1 MKSSTEDS
9 KITLGEID
17 TSKFYS
23 KSTSNQSKPVNYQ
36 GNADDI
42 VRIGGGLYSKTW
54 DTNYQ
59 GMHVP
64 NGHGSILR
72 GMDYDKKLADRAS
85 ASIQQQFQSELDK
98 AKGGVTYRLNQIESN
113 CVNIF
118 IKKLLDELKDSITDT
133 DIDFIYKHNTHN
145 LIFGLEGGAILAKSK
160 QWSEIKARSPEIF
173 EKYKAIYDS
182 IRNPFEKMFQKLNT
196 AINSIHVQNL
206 EKEFMS
212 GLDYLKEYFEFLEGS
227 NGNNIG
233 LIRPKENILELAN
246 ELKVVAENRLEL
258 FDEKIVEAPM
268 SIELQNALSKIR
280 ELEELNKQQA
290 QVIKSFQA
298 PKEEKHLQ
306 PFNHNSEME
315 QMIAKMKEMEAL
327 LKAKDE
333 ELKAVKEQPK
343 NIVTREEVEAIV
355 AENDKRHQNEIA
367 ENNKNHNIEMV
378 ENQKIIAEKTKD
390 SEFLT
395 LKNEFANDKL
405 KIQDKALVEKDKVI
419 EELRTDKQQLKQEVK
434 EWKMSCEIKDKQL
447 IELSEKLKQNDKE
460 PLNKLPSMH
469 EFLNESFVKDLQ
481 PVLSHEH
488 ESKLSG
494 ESSFVMLEE
503 NH

>member
-9 KITLGEID
+9 KIILGEID

-36 GNADDI
+36 GNTDDI
-42 VRIGGGLYSKTW
+42 VRIGGGLYSKTR

-64 NGHGSILR
+64 NGHGSIFR

-85 ASIQQQFQSELDK
+85 ASIQQQFQGELDK

-173 EKYKAIYDS
+173 EKYKVTYDS
-182 IRNPFEKMFQKLNT
+182 IRNPFKEMSQKLDSASST
-196 AINSIHVQNL
+196 VHVQML

-212 GLDYLKEYFEFLEGS
+212 GLEYLKEYFEFLEGS
-227 NGNNIG
+227 NGNDIS

-268 SIELQNALSKIR
+268 SIELQNALAKIR

-306 PFNHNSEME
+306 AFNHNSEME
-315 QMIAKMKEMEAL
+315 RMIAKMKEMEAL

-355 AENDKRHQNEIA
+355 AENNKNH
-367 ENNKNHNIEMV
+367 NKNHNIEMV
-378 ENQKIIAEKTKD
+378 KNQKIIAEKTRD
-390 SEFLT
+390 NEFLM

-405 KIQDKALVEKDKVI
+405 KIQDKSLVEKDKVI

-488 ESKLSG
+488 QSKLSG